1 MSEKLTAKLSD
12 GTEHEFEWQEDDY
25 YLKKYGARAAHLKPL
40 KQEPPKELWIN
51 ICGEAIGYGW
61 RTKEEAETV
70 AQPDCKTVR
79 YTLPSEPEQKKPSP
93 PKEVFLCVYSD
104 GSVSAT
110 YLTAEDAS
118 KYALGLS
125 APYPVHR
132 YTLATEETA
141 GEKNMRLAKEMF
153 NADNAMLKALKKPA
167 REWWEV
173 RGRHGASLYSDVK
186 FESEMAA
193 RNHVIQLVCAKS
205 CGGPYKIVHVR
216 EVVSE

>member
-1 MSEKLTAKLSD
+1 MSSEKLTAKLSD
-12 GTEHEFEWQEDDY
+12 GTEWEFTTPPQETFD
-25 YLKKYGARAAHLKPL
+25 KSGWVAWLKPL
-40 KQEPPKELWIN
+40 
-51 ICGEAIGYGW
+51 
-61 RTKEEAETV
+61 
-70 AQPDCKTVR
+70 
-79 YTLPSEPEQKKPSP
+79 KPSP

-173 RGRHGASLYSDVK
+173 RYRDDTNAVSSFSSKERAEG
-186 FESEMAA
+186 FMAHFGLA
-193 RNHVIQLVCAKS
+193 LDS
-205 CGGPYKIVHVR
+205 YEIVHVR